1 MEKKSASTKPNQ
13 QAKAPNSKTN
23 TSTTSQTKSQAN
35 SKSQT
40 AKQNNTNPQKADSNK
55 LNPADILTC
64 RVFLLSYFRVFILES

>member
-40 AKQNNTNPQKADSNK
+40 AKQNNTNPQKADSIK
-55 LNPADILTC
+55 LNPVKPKGKASEAEKKNLRLIK
-64 RVFLLSYFRVFILES
+64 